1 MKEKNIFLTAGMIV
15 AMILSSMA
23 QHVFAEPNDIAVA
36 RTLFQQRCNTAGEKI
51 TRTVE
56 DVDGLLLLKIR
67 SRNINYRQQF
77 ALDDPYGRD
86 FTGDGYIES
95 FLRAHHDL
103 PGHIERAEGRI
114 APPQRQIG
122 YMYVDASDPEDGKR
136 YRYTGFI
143 EQPGLKD
150 PRYVKGYF
158 RVVLVSSPTSE
169 PAPRYGVTY
178 EDIST
183 ADDRR
188 YWIAGS
194 SLKVIDLLRNEVIAE
209 RIGYMMDPGQG
220 ADGGGRSPW
229 LMAAAHACPA
239 FKGRRAFSAQ
249 SGQTARFVEKVLRP
263 RPKNQ

>member
-1 MKEKNIFLTAGMIV
+1 MLVLTGIAV
-15 AMILSSMA
+15 ALILSSITS
-23 QHVFAEPNDIAVA
+23 HVYAEPKDIAVA
-36 RTLFQQRCNTAGEKI
+36 RTLFQQRCNTAGETIK
-51 TRTVE
+51 RTVE

-67 SRNINYRQQF
+67 SRNINYSQQLV
-77 ALDDPYGRD
+77 LDDPYGKD
-86 FTGDGYIES
+86 LTGDGYIEG
-95 FLRAHHDL
+95 FLGAHHDL

-114 APPQRQIG
+114 APLQRQVG
-122 YMYVDASDPEDGKR
+122 YMYVDASDPKDGKR

-150 PRYVKGYF
+150 PRYLKGYF

-239 FKGRRAFSAQ
+239 FKGRRAVSAQ
-249 SGQTARFVEKVLRP
+249 RGQTVRFVEKVLRP